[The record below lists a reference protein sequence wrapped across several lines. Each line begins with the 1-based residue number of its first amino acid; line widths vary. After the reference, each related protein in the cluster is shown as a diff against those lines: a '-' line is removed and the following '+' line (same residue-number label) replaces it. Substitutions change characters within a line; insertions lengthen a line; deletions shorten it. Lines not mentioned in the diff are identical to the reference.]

1 MFIRKIHAVFSYKK
15 QMRAEMFEAFLE
27 AYTLQYAEEANN
39 DEEYQ
44 QRLARAKAIIANE
57 TKARMA

>member
-15 QMRAEMFEAFLE
+15 QMRSEMFEAFLE
-27 AYTLQYAEEANN
+27 AYARQYAEAAND

-44 QRLARAKAIIANE
+44 QRIARARTIIANE
-57 TKARMA
+57 AKARMA